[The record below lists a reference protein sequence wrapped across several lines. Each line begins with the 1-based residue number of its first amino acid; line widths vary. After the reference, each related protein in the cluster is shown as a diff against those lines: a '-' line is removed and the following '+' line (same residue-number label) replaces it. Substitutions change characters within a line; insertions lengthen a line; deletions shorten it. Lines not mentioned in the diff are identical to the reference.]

1 MPGGILLCLIVG
13 VIARWLVSQTSFAQH
28 MKIYPHFTTPLNDVR
43 ELKEALYMYK
53 KTGNFYSGPTSV
65 GQSELLLKLLYI
77 LYTDGN
83 ASDQTLYL
91 FIAVA
96 EAASTLIQLVI
107 MNIVYSAS
115 PKKSPY
121 LATAL
126 IFILFNPI

>member
-1 MPGGILLCLIVG
+1 
-13 VIARWLVSQTSFAQH
+13 

-96 EAASTLIQLVI
+96 EAASTLI
-107 MNIVYSAS
+107 
-115 PKKSPY
+115 
-121 LATAL
+121 
-126 IFILFNPI
+126 